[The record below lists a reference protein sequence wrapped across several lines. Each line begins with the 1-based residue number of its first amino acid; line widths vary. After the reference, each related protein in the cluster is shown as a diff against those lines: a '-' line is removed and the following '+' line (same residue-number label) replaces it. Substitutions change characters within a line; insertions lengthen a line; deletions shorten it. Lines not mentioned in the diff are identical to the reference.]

1 VTAPGV
7 FTPYSTL
14 NTMFPA
20 TKPTWIPDVIDQQRI
35 MSYQI
40 YEEIFENVPSVFK
53 LVARG
58 RQDKPI
64 YIPTAK
70 TIINTTNRYVAPKMG
85 FMIAPKLGETV
96 SQEEIMVL
104 TQFWQDFFKRE
115 RFYSQLNGNKRY
127 GLVRGDWL
135 WHITA
140 DPRKLPGS
148 RLTIRPIDPG
158 SYFPIWHP
166 DDVDKVIGCHIVEQ
180 MIPPG
185 EKDTKIKRLTY
196 RKSETPGGS
205 ITVEEAWFKLDDWE
219 GPKSKP
225 DKIIQPLRTIAGITN
240 LPVYHVKN
248 TDEPGNP
255 FGSSEIRGLERIM
268 AAINQAISDEDIAL
282 AIEGIGIYATD
293 APPPKD
299 LEGNITD
306 WVLGPG
312 RMLEHPPG
320 APGSKGVYR
329 VSGVGS
335 VGPYQDHLAYLERQ
349 LKESSNTP
357 DVAVGKVDVTV
368 AQSGIALR
376 LQLGPM
382 LSKAEEKDQTIV
394 DVHDQMFYDLATE
407 WFPVFEQANFDGTV
421 VSTTLG
427 DKIPVDRTGR
437 LQELNDM
444 LDRQVISTQYYRDE
458 CTKLGYVFPDD
469 IEQEIQADADR
480 LAAAVDP
487 FGARVDQEL
496 GEENGEEG

>member
-1 VTAPGV
+1 MTAPGV

-14 NTMFPA
+14 RPLFPA
-20 TKPTWIPDVIDQQRI
+20 AKPSWIPDPLDQERI

-40 YEEIFENVPSVFK
+40 YEEIYENVPSTFK

-58 RQDKPI
+58 KEDKPI

-70 TIINTTNRYVAPKMG
+70 TIINTTHRYVAPGFG
-85 FMIAPKLGETV
+85 FMISPKLGETV
-96 SQEEIMVL
+96 ADEEILVL

-115 RFYSQLNGNKRY
+115 RFYSQFNGNKRY

-140 DPRKLPGS
+140 NPAKDPGT

-158 SYFPIWHP
+158 SYFPVLDP
-166 DDVDKVIGCHIVEQ
+166 DDVDRVVGCHIVEQ

-185 EKDTKIKRLTY
+185 EKDVKIKRLTY
-196 RKSETPGGS
+196 RKSETPGGF
-205 ITVEEAWFKLDDWE
+205 ITSEEAWFKLDDWE

-225 DKIIQPLRTIAGITN
+225 EKIIKPLTTINGITN

-248 TDEPGNP
+248 TEEPGNP

-268 AAINQAISDEDIAL
+268 AAVNQAISDEDLAL

-299 LEGNITD
+299 DAGNIIN

-312 RMLEHPPG
+312 RMLEHPPN
-320 APGSKGVYR
+320 PGGKGVYR

-335 VGPYQDHLAYLERQ
+335 VGPYQEHLGYLESK
-349 LKESSNTP
+349 LKETSGTP
-357 DVAVGKVDVTV
+357 DIAIGRVDVSV
-368 AQSGIALR
+368 AESGIALM
-376 LQLGPM
+376 LQMGPM
-382 LSKAEEKDQTIV
+382 LSKAEEKDTGIV
-394 DVHDQMFYDLATE
+394 DVHDQMFYDLATQ
-407 WFPVFEQANFDGTV
+407 WFPVFEQVNFEGTSV
-421 VSTTLG
+421 VSTLG
-427 DKIPVDRTGR
+427 DKIPVNRTAK
-437 LQELNDM
+437 LAELNDM

-458 CTKLGYVFPDD
+458 ATKLGYIFPDD
-469 IEQEIQADADR
+469 IESDIAADAAR

-487 FGARVDQEL
+487 FGARVGEEL
-496 GEENGEEG
+496 GGNGEES